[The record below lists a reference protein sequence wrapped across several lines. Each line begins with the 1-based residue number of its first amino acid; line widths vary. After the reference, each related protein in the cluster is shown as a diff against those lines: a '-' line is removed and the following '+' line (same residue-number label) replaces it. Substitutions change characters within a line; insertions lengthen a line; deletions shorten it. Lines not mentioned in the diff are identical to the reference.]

1 MPSVPLNGI
10 DLYYEVHGA
19 EGAPAIVFLHGVS
32 GNHLSWWQQVP
43 AFEKDYRCITVD
55 QRGFGRSLDVP
66 GGPGRAAFVAD
77 LTALLDHLGIQDC
90 SLVAQSMGGNTAFPF
105 ARQYPA
111 RVRALVMADTVLGIR
126 SRAILD
132 LRQQLIREGRADTGH
147 PIHPGL
153 WQRNPNLAFLYY
165 QIQGLNPPQF
175 SIEERRRR
183 AMTER
188 VDEEDDLASFVV
200 PTLLLFGAEDGQL
213 PADLGR
219 LAHQLIPGSRYAE
232 VADAGHSVYF
242 ERADEFNAI
251 VRTFLAEV
259 AVSAAAAAR

>member
-1 MPSVPLNGI
+1 MPSIPLNGI

-19 EGAPAIVFLHGVS
+19 EAAPPVVFLHGVS

-43 AFEKDYRCITVD
+43 AFEQDYRCITVD

-66 GGPGRAAFVAD
+66 GGPGRAAFVSD

-105 ARQYPA
+105 ARQYPQ
-111 RVRALVMADTVLGIR
+111 RVRALVMADTILGIR
-126 SRAILD
+126 SRALLE
-132 LRQQLIREGRADTGH
+132 LRQRLIRDGRADTGH

-153 WQRNPNLAFLYY
+153 WQREPNLAFLYY
-165 QIQGLNPPQF
+165 QIQGLNPPQL

-183 AMTER
+183 AMTEH
-188 VDEEDDLASFVV
+188 VEEEDDLARFAV
-200 PTLLLFGAEDGQL
+200 PTLFLFGADDAQM
-213 PADLGR
+213 PSDLGR
-219 LAHQLIPGSRYAE
+219 LAHELIPGSRYAE

-242 ERADEFNAI
+242 ERADEFNTI
-251 VRTFLAEV
+251 VRKFLAEV
-259 AVSAAAAAR
+259 AASAAAPAR